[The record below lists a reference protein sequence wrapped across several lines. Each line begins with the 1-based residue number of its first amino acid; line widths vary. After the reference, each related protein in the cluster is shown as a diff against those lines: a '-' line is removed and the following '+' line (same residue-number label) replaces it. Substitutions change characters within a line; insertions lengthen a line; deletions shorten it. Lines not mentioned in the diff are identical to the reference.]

1 LTVGGGGGWT
11 APPPQV
17 ATTPDFPPNE
27 FRGGVLAA
35 TSVRLPQRTGSLTFT
50 AESLD
55 LMIVTTCDFGRRAR
69 LTFTVNGQ
77 RSQGEGASELTCGQ
91 AWPHESLGE
100 AETFWTRFGVR
111 VGEPFTFGF
120 EASVD
125 EGVTAG
131 TLSVGIAQQ

>member
-1 LTVGGGGGWT
+1 TGGDRMSTLLRDLLEERSTPAPSTAYRARLSDVHERIGRARRRRVVAAAGAVAAVLVAVAALTVGGGGGWT

-55 LMIVTTCDFGRRAR
+55 LMI
-69 LTFTVNGQ
+69 
-77 RSQGEGASELTCGQ
+77 
-91 AWPHESLGE
+91 
-100 AETFWTRFGVR
+100 
-111 VGEPFTFGF
+111 
-120 EASVD
+120 
-125 EGVTAG
+125 
-131 TLSVGIAQQ
+131 